1 MAENNTPTST
11 TSDNELILVKDRY
24 KVIKVLGRGSYGEV
38 WLVSPLESS
47 IGSKSKP
54 RRCVLKRV
62 CVGRSN
68 NEKNELAAAEREAQL
83 LSSLKHPN
91 IVAYIESFRS
101 RDHYLNIVMAFC
113 EGGDLYTK
121 LKYRKKQLLNEEQ
134 IIEWFIQITL
144 ALQYMHD
151 RSILHRD
158 LKTQNI
164 FLTKH
169 EIVKVGDLGIAKIL
183 DNNGADLATTVI
195 GTPYYMSPE
204 IFSNQPY
211 GQKSDIWALGCCV
224 YEMAT
229 LEHAFKAGDISSL
242 VLKVVRGQTPPLPSA
257 DVYSKPLIEL
267 INAMLDKDA
276 ANRPT
281 AKQILQ
287 HPYIK
292 QHIARLYDK
301 TRERCQS
308 YVATPQSTESSL
320 LATPLHDADRHSM
333 PPIPKPRS
341 ANVSRTDENINEK
354 PPPSTPPLSQ
364 SRARRLKQKT
374 TFTNNETPESP
385 TPIITVSNEDEEK
398 DTNLINNSFIEK
410 IRQNDTLVRFKRNSS
425 SPSSGNQSDGN
436 SISNASTSARQR
448 RREQR
453 IHSTAN
459 PSEDDNKPP
468 TTPPVYDRSMSNDSQ
483 IDTVE
488 QERKAKKDMND
499 FLHELDATLRLPV
512 SSSTSVEV
520 PSMFDRTMMTTAKL
534 EERRDALRE
543 NCLNEISPEEL
554 KQVLD
559 ILDLVSETEIRKK
572 LIDILGEDIYEKYC
586 AQIYSLKFYEN
597 SLFTRQ

>member
-1 MAENNTPTST
+1 MAESNEHIST
-11 TSDNELILVKDRY
+11 TSDNELILVKDHY

-47 IGSKSKP
+47 VGSKSKP

-62 CVGRSN
+62 CIGRSN

-83 LSSLKHPN
+83 LSSLRHPN

-121 LKYRKKQLLNEEQ
+121 IKYRKKQLLNEAQ

-144 ALQYMHD
+144 ALQYMHE

-164 FLTKH
+164 FLTKQ

-211 GQKSDIWALGCCV
+211 GQKSDVWALGCCV

-242 VLKVVRGQTPPLPSA
+242 VLKVVRGQTPSLPSA

-276 ANRPT
+276 ENRPT

-292 QHIARLYDK
+292 QHIIRLYDK
-301 TRERCQS
+301 TRERCQTYTTMPS
-308 YVATPQSTESSL
+308 ADSQLFAGSS
-320 LATPLHDADRHSM
+320 HDADRHSM

-341 ANVSRTDENINEK
+341 ANLPRTDENINEK
-354 PPPSTPPLSQ
+354 QPPSTPPLSQ
-364 SRARRLKQKT
+364 SRARRLQQKT
-374 TFTNNETPESP
+374 TLTNNETFESS
-385 TPIITVSNEDEEK
+385 TPIISVSNEDEEK
-398 DTNLINNSFIEK
+398 ETDVTRNSFIEK
-410 IRQNDTLVRFKRNSS
+410 IRQNDTLARFKRNSP
-425 SPSSGNQSDGN
+425 SPSHLNQSDN
-436 SISNASTSARQR
+436 DSISRANINARQR

-453 IHSTAN
+453 IHPAAN
-459 PSEDDNKPP
+459 PSEDDNKSP
-468 TTPPVYDRSMSNDSQ
+468 TAPPVYDRSISTDSQ
-483 IDTVE
+483 IDSIE

-499 FLHELDATLRLPV
+499 FLHQLDATLHLPV
-512 SSSTSVEV
+512 SSSTPVEV

-534 EERRDALRE
+534 KERRDALRE
-543 NCLNEISPEEL
+543 NCLQEMSPEEL

-559 ILDLVSETEIRKK
+559 ILDLVSETEIRKRM
-572 LIDILGEDIYEKYC
+572 IDILGEDIYEKYC

-597 SLFTRQ
+597 SIFTRQ

>member
-1 MAENNTPTST
+1 MAESNAHTST
-11 TSDNELILVKDRY
+11 TSDNDLILVKDRY
-24 KVIKVLGRGSYGEV
+24 KIIKVLGRGSYGEV

-54 RRCVLKRV
+54 RRCVLKRI
-62 CVGRSN
+62 CIGRPN

-144 ALQYMHD
+144 ALQYMHE

-242 VLKVVRGQTPPLPSA
+242 VLKVVRGQTPSLPSA

-276 ANRPT
+276 DNRPT

-292 QHIARLYDK
+292 QHIVRLYDK

-308 YVATPQSTESSL
+308 YTPTPSTEPSL
-320 LATPLHDADRHSM
+320 FATPLHDADSHSM
-333 PPIPKPRS
+333 PPTPKPRS
-341 ANVSRTDENINEK
+341 ANLPRTDNDINEK
-354 PPPSTPPLSQ
+354 QPPSTPPISQ
-364 SRARRLKQKT
+364 PRARRLKQKT
-374 TFTNNETPESP
+374 TLTNNEISELSK
-385 TPIITVSNEDEEK
+385 PIISVSNEDEEK
-398 DTNLINNSFIEK
+398 EKNIINNSFIEK
-410 IRQNDTLVRFKRNSS
+410 IRQNDTLARFKRNSS
-425 SPSSGNQSDGN
+425 SPSQSDDN
-436 SISNASTSARQR
+436 SIPRANIAARQR
-448 RREQR
+448 RREHR
-453 IHSTAN
+453 VNSAAN

-468 TTPPVYDRSMSNDSQ
+468 TTPPVYDRSISNDSQ

-499 FLHELDATLRLPV
+499 FLHQLDATLRLPA
-512 SSSTSVEV
+512 SSSTSIEV
-520 PSMFDRTMMTTAKL
+520 PSMSDRTMITTFKL
-534 EERRDALRE
+534 EERRDALKE
-543 NCLNEISPEEL
+543 NCLQEMSPEEL

-559 ILDLVSETEIRKK
+559 ILDLVSETEIKK
-572 LIDILGEDIYEKYC
+572 QMINILGEDIYEKYC
-586 AQIYSLKFYEN
+586 AQIYSLKYYEN
-597 SLFTRQ
+597 SIFTRQ

>member
-1 MAENNTPTST
+1 MAELDTSAPAD
-11 TSDNELILVKDRY
+11 SELILVKDRY

-47 IGSKSKP
+47 TGSKSKP
-54 RRCVLKRV
+54 RRCVLKRISI
-62 CVGRSN
+62 GRSN
-68 NEKNELAAAEREAQL
+68 NEKNELAGAEREAQL
-83 LSSLKHPN
+83 LSSLRHPN
-91 IVAYIESFRS
+91 IVSYIESFRS
-101 RDHYLNIVMAFC
+101 RDHHLNIVMAFC

-121 LKYRKKQLLNEEQ
+121 IKYRKKQLLNEEQ

-144 ALQYMHD
+144 ALQYMHG

-183 DNNGADLATTVI
+183 DNNGSDLATTVI

-242 VLKVVRGQTPPLPSA
+242 VLKVVRGQTPSLPSA

-276 ANRPT
+276 ENRPT

-292 QHIARLYDK
+292 QHIAHLYDK

-308 YVATPQSTESSL
+308 FIPTLPTEP
-320 LATPLHDADRHSM
+320 PLECAPSNHSDHHSM
-333 PPIPKPRS
+333 PPIPKPRAS
-341 ANVSRTDENINEK
+341 NLTNTDESGSERQDL
-354 PPPSTPPLSQ
+354 STPPISQ
-364 SRARRLKQKT
+364 SRARRMKNKT
-374 TFTNNETPESP
+374 TSSDNETSESQASSA
-385 TPIITVSNEDEEK
+385 TTAREDEEK
-398 DTNLINNSFIEK
+398 EARIVNNAFIEK
-410 IRQNDTLVRFKRNSS
+410 IRQNDTLARFKRNP
-425 SPSSGNQSDGN
+425 PSLVSEGQSDDN
-436 SISNASTSARQR
+436 SMLRANLTARQR

-453 IHSTAN
+453 LHSSINTQ
-459 PSEDDNKPP
+459 EDDNKPP
-468 TTPPVYDRSMSNDSQ
+468 TTPPAYDRSISNDSQ
-483 IDTVE
+483 IDFVE

-499 FLHELDATLRLPV
+499 FLNQLDATLRLPAASV
-512 SSSTSVEV
+512 SASVEV
-520 PSMFDRTMMTTAKL
+520 PSMFDRTMVSTAKL
-534 EERRDALRE
+534 EERRVALRE
-543 NCLNEISPEEL
+543 NCLQELSPEVL
-554 KQVLD
+554 KRVLD
-559 ILDLVSETEIRKK
+559 ILDLVSETELKSQM
-572 LIDILGEDIYEKYC
+572 LAILGKELYDKYC
-586 AQIYSLKFYEN
+586 AQLYSLKYYEN
-597 SLFTRQ
+597 SICTRQ